1 MDLSGQWNFE
11 LDPHDQ
17 GLEANWFTRKL
28 AQTIQLPGSLQSQ
41 GYGDEI
47 SVDTPWT
54 GSIVDQS
61 WFTEERYAP
70 HDQ

>member
-41 GYGDEI
+41 G
-47 SVDTPWT
+47 
-54 GSIVDQS
+54 
-61 WFTEERYAP
+61 
-70 HDQ
+70 